1 MKETHDYLVPD
12 YFPSF
17 SCKMGRCRTACCK
30 DWPISLSMR
39 DYFQLLGVNC
49 SSELRRKLDCGMH
62 LAKHPT
68 QEEYAQINPRY
79 DGDCPMRLEDGRC
92 GVHAELGEEALPYVC
107 RLYPRAPR
115 SEGDYECSCA
125 NSCEAVLELMFRQHA
140 PIAFHT
146 LSIAFDLPK
155 PAGRTVFFETV
166 GREQEIRLF
175 FIRKIQNRDLP
186 MPERIMDLGQALL
199 AMDAALNAR
208 DAASVDRLLR
218 GEQQMESSCPNSA
231 PCLEFGLQVAE
242 GFLELL
248 DARSDSIRRY
258 GEASLA
264 YFGKDAHTLEKYRL
278 ASAHFAAVLPNW
290 QVYFEHMLVNHM
302 FFSRFPFQDRPES
315 LQSEFIAI
323 CGVYT
328 LLRFLGVGWMVEKEC
343 ETDFV
348 DVAAAAFRLID
359 HTSFDRYAA
368 HMLQDLGCDDPE
380 RLYSLICL

>member
-1 MKETHDYLVPD
+1 M
-12 YFPSF
+12 
-17 SCKMGRCRTACCK
+17 
-30 DWPISLSMR
+30 
-39 DYFQLLGVNC
+39 
-49 SSELRRKLDCGMH
+49 
-62 LAKHPT
+62 
-68 QEEYAQINPRY
+68 
-79 DGDCPMRLEDGRC
+79 
-92 GVHAELGEEALPYVC
+92 
-107 RLYPRAPR
+107 
-115 SEGDYECSCA
+115 
-125 NSCEAVLELMFRQHA
+125 
-140 PIAFHT
+140 
-146 LSIAFDLPK
+146 
-155 PAGRTVFFETV
+155 
-166 GREQEIRLF
+166 
-175 FIRKIQNRDLP
+175 
-186 MPERIMDLGQALL
+186 
-199 AMDAALNAR
+199 
-208 DAASVDRLLR
+208 
-218 GEQQMESSCPNSA
+218 
-231 PCLEFGLQVAE
+231 
-242 GFLELL
+242 L

-328 LLRFLGVGWMVEKEC
+328 LLRFLGVGWMAEKEC